1 MTSSLTSTGL
11 GAQTDEERKERE
23 IEQVRS
29 MVSSLKE
36 RNGRLLRLNQALSIE
51 LKDIIAERV
60 LLEGNYFFVLKL
72 VIKNQN
78 KLKLKK
84 LKFFKNQFRS

>member
-11 GAQTDEERKERE
+11 GGHQTDEERKERE

-60 LLEGNYFFVLKL
+60 LLEGIF
-72 VIKNQN
+72 
-78 KLKLKK
+78 
-84 LKFFKNQFRS
+84 

>member
-11 GAQTDEERKERE
+11 AAAAADESKERE

-60 LLEGNYFFVLKL
+60 LLEGISFLLKN
-72 VIKNQN
+72 IPNFISDRN
-78 KLKLKK
+78 ATE
-84 LKFFKNQFRS
+84 

>member
-72 VIKNQN
+72 VIKNQ
-78 KLKLKK
+78 KK
-84 LKFFKNQFRS
+84 FKTKKFKIL

>member
-60 LLEGNYFFVLKL
+60 LLEGEK
-72 VIKNQN
+72 II
-78 KLKLKK
+78 
-84 LKFFKNQFRS
+84 